1 MGAMTA
7 AGDRAGGFHTGP
19 RRGRMHGQG
28 RTAMA
33 AYLIANIRVTDPARF
48 VEYRDKVAPLI
59 ARYGGRY
66 VIRGGAVAP
75 VEGEPGLDRVVVLEF
90 ADMAALR
97 RFYHSDDYAP
107 LIALRQAA
115 STGDVALVEGYA
127 PPG

>member
-1 MGAMTA
+1 
-7 AGDRAGGFHTGP
+7 
-19 RRGRMHGQG
+19 
-28 RTAMA
+28 MA

-48 VEYRDKVAPLI
+48 AEYRDKVAPLI

-66 VIRGGAVAP
+66 VIRGGAVTP